1 MFKKCWHGLAGLVAA
16 LLQLRCRLVASPL
29 QPCCSPCG
37 NPLLQP
43 FVAARNAARCSLVA
57 ALLPPC
63 CSPFCSFVFAHVC
76 TSIRNYHI
84 LTTPALSPSY
94 FFPFIIRD
102 CLAILRHQFIF
113 GLSMRQCNPLIAR
126 TLFFSA
132 ILVSHKQTKPIFS
145 ASKWCST
152 DEAAETKHPLYL
164 GINEHFSL
172 QLLLLTLST

>member
-1 MFKKCWHGLAGLVAA
+1 VFKKCWHGLAGLVAA

-63 CSPFCSFVFAHVC
+63 CSPFCSFVFALRFVIIIFLLHLHC
-76 TSIRNYHI
+76 PHLI
-84 LTTPALSPSY
+84 
-94 FFPFIIRD
+94 FFPLHYTR
-102 CLAILRHQFIF
+102 LRSNSATSVHFRTVYATMQH
-113 GLSMRQCNPLIAR
+113 LIAR
-126 TLFFSA
+126 TLFFSS